1 MEIKALSVFDG
12 NIQIKNEI
20 KRVLP
25 WQKEDILQLVYDDE
39 KQTIVINNLSLQ
51 SILKN
56 KETVNFTTFKMYKI
70 IDFWEQVTGNYEKMN
85 IELEKLLRPILIT
98 EHVNDILE
106 EIKKNA
112 IEDLPKMKNMSL
124 ALFIK
129 KKGFHK
135 KYLRR

>member
-12 NIQIKNEI
+12 NIQIRNEI

-112 IEDLPKMKNMSL
+112 IEDLPKMKNASL
-124 ALFIK
+124 SSFIK